1 MKEPAG
7 NGVGIADGIPEK
19 PIDIPAALF
28 PGQCLPD
35 REKRADLLNVL
46 RGA

>member
-7 NGVGIADGIPEK
+7 NGVGIADGNHEK

-28 PGQCLPD
+28 PDQCLPD
-35 REKRADLLNVL
+35 GEKRADLFNVL